1 MFYAI
6 LIINGLTLLIGIL
19 TGICCLRK
27 RKAFSDTQAGY
38 HMERATQDQES
49 WKKANQMA
57 GFLCIL
63 GSAVGLLIIP
73 FLFVGSL
80 MGDSMLL
87 FFYCL
92 TFSSFGTLG
101 TITPSEKEKI
111 TEGTT
116 T

>member
-1 MFYAI
+1 MYFREYSGI
-6 LIINGLTLLIGIL
+6 SYSTLP
-19 TGICCLRK
+19 
-27 RKAFSDTQAGY
+27 A
-38 HMERATQDQES
+38 
-49 WKKANQMA
+49 
-57 GFLCIL
+57 
-63 GSAVGLLIIP
+63 

-101 TITPSEKEKI
+101 TITPAEKEKI

>member
-80 MGDSMLL
+80 MGILCCYFFIVLL
-87 FFYCL
+87 FL
-92 TFSSFGTLG
+92 LLVLWGLLLLL
-101 TITPSEKEKI
+101 KKKK
-111 TEGTT
+111 
-116 T
+116 